1 MQLLGPNLQDPAP
14 QGRVG
19 PGTYTSK
26 LQVAGHTH
34 LSSLGLGR
42 LMGLAA
48 GEQAACSQGWGHPV
62 SLGLVQVVGGPDP
75 AQTPCRKPSELPVGL
90 PRRLLPEPCWQK

>member
-14 QGRVG
+14 QGHMG

-26 LQVAGHTH
+26 LQVAGHAH

-48 GEQAACSQGWGHPV
+48 GEQAACSQGRRHPV
-62 SLGLVQVVGGPDP
+62 SLGLVQVGGG
-75 AQTPCRKPSELPVGL
+75 A
-90 PRRLLPEPCWQK
+90 